1 MNGKKTGGRQRGT
14 PNRRTQEA
22 QEILAELNCDPLVG
36 MAKIAQDEANS
47 PELRGRMLAELAA
60 YAYPKR
66 KAVEVTNIEER
77 ETSGP
82 TVMLAEVL
90 TPEEARDLEARMREA
105 QAKKAKAEADAAAQV
120 RGEADSELTSLENV
134 SPIQ

>member
-1 MNGKKTGGRQRGT
+1 MNGKKTGGRQKGT
-14 PNRRTQEA
+14 PNKRTLEA
-22 QEILAELNCDPLVG
+22 REILDELGCDPLVG
-36 MAKIAQDEANS
+36 MARIAMDAKHS

-66 KAVEVTNIEER
+66 KAVEVTNIER
-77 ETSGP
+77 EPNGP
-82 TVMLAEVL
+82 AVMLAEVL

-120 RGEADSELTSLENV
+120 RSEADSEPTPLEKF